1 MRLCPILLC
10 STALAAV
17 EISDPAEFLV
27 NAGVPAQVH
36 LRAAAGATVAWSLED
51 WQGRSEVKG
60 TVIAGSDG
68 LATVALTPA
77 AGWHEL
83 VLDGASRHGLLALDP
98 TLDRSEPDPYFNIDS
113 ALSWL
118 VKEDLRRNALA
129 GQIRRLG
136 FAWSRER
143 LAWWSLQP
151 TREGFN
157 WDGRFRDDSLRQ
169 LYARNRV
176 PVLECFHDAPLWLG
190 QVGGNYPRD
199 LVGAAESWSA
209 IGARWTPPAV
219 EVWNEPDAA
228 EFSGD
233 GTADQLAATTRA
245 VAWGLRRSSPAT
257 LVAGGVFTY
266 HVSAEYRRACYAN
279 GLLAASDVL
288 TYHDYRDP
296 DKLQPWLT
304 ALRAELAE
312 AGDPAIPL
320 WITEAGKAWP
330 AGSNRPKAADDMRS
344 GAYIAVRAAEARAC
358 GVQRYFAFVL
368 PFYPEGRNN
377 FSMTAPDG
385 TPLRSLAAYSQVAR
399 RLAGLAYRGDLDLP
413 GARSARVFADQT
425 RAVAVVWLADAA
437 KGRLAAGVPVRS
449 AHGLD
454 GRVLALADGGWSA
467 PEGACLLE
475 LDPAAL
481 AQVRGDGPAMALWR
495 AAQPPRPRPALSPV
509 LLHLM
514 TEAGVVSSC
523 LDDYRLATV
532 AGGTPVTVRVSNLGD
547 SAATATVRLTPP
559 GGPALEQQVS
569 VPPRSHQEAVFR
581 IAPASGTCR
590 IEGRLADGAALAP
603 VVVGVRGEVD
613 GAAILAQVP
622 AERRRRLAAAELAA
636 SDDNIGPGNT
646 ITRTVADDGTLRLR
660 FQFKA
665 ADHWAFPRTTLPADA
680 RFDRYDAV
688 LLRARSLKP
697 AAVRLF
703 LYESGG
709 AKRNVGWYTPSPTIA
724 SDGAWHWALVRLSDL
739 RHCPAAEPDPD
750 GVLTPAEIDRISL
763 GANTKGSDNTLE
775 ISHCELLRL
784 DGLALAEVRP

>member
-1 MRLCPILLC
+1 MRLCPILFC
-10 STALAAV
+10 ATALAAV
-17 EISDPAEFLV
+17 EISDPADFLV
-27 NAGVPAQVH
+27 NAGVPAQVR

-51 WQGRSEVKG
+51 WQGRSAAAG
-60 TVIAGSDG
+60 TVTAGADG
-68 LATVALTPA
+68 LATVAVNPA
-77 AGWHEL
+77 AGWYEL

-98 TLDRSEPDPYFNIDS
+98 ALDRSEPDPYFNIDS

-118 VKEDLRRNALA
+118 VKEDLRRTALV

-151 TREGFN
+151 TRERIE

-176 PVLECFHDAPLWLG
+176 PVLECFHDAPPWLG

-199 LVGAAESWSA
+199 LVGVADSWSA
-209 IGARWTPPAV
+209 IATRWTPPAV

-228 EFSGD
+228 EFAGD

-257 LVAGGVFTY
+257 QVAGGVFTY
-266 HVSAEYRRACYAN
+266 HVPAEYRRSCYAN

-296 DKLQPWLT
+296 DKLEPWLT
-304 ALRAELAE
+304 TLRAELAE

-330 AGSNRPKAADDMRS
+330 TGTSRPKPADDMRS
-344 GAYIAVRAAEARAC
+344 GAFITVRAAEARAC

-368 PFYPEGRNN
+368 PFYPEGARN

-413 GARSARVFADQT
+413 GARSARVFADQA
-425 RAVAVVWLADAA
+425 RAVAVVWLQDEA
-437 KGRLAAGVPVRS
+437 KGRLAASVPVRS

-454 GRVLALADGGWSA
+454 GRELPLAEGGWNA

-495 AAQPPRPRPALSPV
+495 AAQPARPRPVLSPV

-547 SAATATVRLTPP
+547 SAAMATVRLTPP
-559 GGPALEQQVS
+559 GGPAQEQQVD
-569 VPPRSHQEAVFR
+569 VPPRSHQELVFR

-603 VVVGVRGEVD
+603 VVVGIRGEVD

-622 AERRRRLAAAELAA
+622 GERRRRLTATELAA
-636 SDDNIGPGNT
+636 SDDNIGPGNV
-646 ITRTVADDGTLRLR
+646 ITRSVAEDGVLRLR

-680 RFDRYDAV
+680 RFDRFDAV

-775 ISHCELLRL
+775 IAHCELLRL
-784 DGLALAEVRP
+784 EAAKP